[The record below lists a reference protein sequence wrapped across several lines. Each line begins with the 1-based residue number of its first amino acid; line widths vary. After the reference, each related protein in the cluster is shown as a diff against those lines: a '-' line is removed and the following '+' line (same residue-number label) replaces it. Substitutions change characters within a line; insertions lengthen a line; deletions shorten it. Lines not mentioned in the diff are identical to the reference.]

1 MSDDFLYS
9 SRPDVPAQFADALY
23 DRLLAI
29 DASTDRA
36 ARPPRRLSRPLVLL
50 LVTVAAMASVLA
62 TIPEARAQI
71 IERVHRIGEMIFYEV
86 ELVHFTPPPPYTP
99 GPGESTPVP
108 PRHVDAA
115 TALKAFPVKISL
127 PSWVPSGYVLSDVE
141 LEQGEAATVPN
152 VAYSSV
158 RFIWKKSSQPTPS
171 PGPYGSWTFWL
182 ILSVSSPASGGRAE
196 VPLNAVEEVTVHGL
210 PAAVV
215 RGSINGLTG
224 KWDVPVTR
232 LSWSDKA
239 ASYSIEAPS
248 DIPLPELLRMA
259 ESMY

>member
-9 SRPDVPAQFADALY
+9 SRPDVPETFADALY
-23 DRLLAI
+23 EKLLEIDGNPDRGAG
-29 DASTDRA
+29 
-36 ARPPRRLSRPLVLL
+36 ARRRLPRLVVLL
-50 LVTVAAMASVLA
+50 LVSIAVVAGMLAAM
-62 TIPEARAQI
+62 PEARAQI
-71 IERVHRIGEMIFYEV
+71 IERVHHIGEMIFYEV
-86 ELVHFTPPPPYTP
+86 EVLHFTPIPPYTP
-99 GPGESTPVP
+99 VPGESTPVP

-115 TALKAFPVKISL
+115 TALKVFPVKISL

-141 LEQGEAATVPN
+141 LEQGEAATAPN

-182 ILSVSSPASGGRAE
+182 ILSVTSPASGGAAE
-196 VPLNAVEEVTVHGL
+196 VPLNTVQEVTVHGL

-215 RGSINGLTG
+215 KGSLNGLTG

-239 ASYSIEAPS
+239 AGYSIEAPS

-259 ESMY
+259 ESLY